1 MLGSTVPVP
10 CGSGESTPLLEQGD
24 DGLKKLC
31 VACLSSYTGASTR
44 MWAAVLSL
52 FLVFQFLHA
61 YAAVNVSWSTT
72 ASDSSKNVVQAN
84 FLGVS
89 FRNSVLWI
97 NIVSSQCYPTA
108 FTIDLSQLAMTRP
121 QFPKQC

>member
-1 MLGSTVPVP
+1 M
-10 CGSGESTPLLEQGD
+10 
-24 DGLKKLC
+24 GLP
-31 VACLSSYTGASTR
+31 
-44 MWAAVLSL
+44 VLSL

-89 FRNSVLWI
+89 FELSFMDQYCEFTVL
-97 NIVSSQCYPTA
+97 SYR
-108 FTIDLSQLAMTRP
+108 FHY
-121 QFPKQC
+121 